1 MISSSL
7 RIDYI
12 NSGLTS
18 IPAPTAEETECTHLV
33 ITDNFIYNIHTNDF
47 VSYPKVKN
55 LNLRNNSIDTIAE
68 NAFNGLTQL
77 VDLSLE
83 TNNILQLPN
92 NLGFPVQNLERW
104 VLWNAMKDDV
114 TYSFEY
120 PYFSAFIN
128 LNNLDLGSIKHQVTF
143 NTTIL
148 PRTLTY
154 LRLTLTQ
161 ISQFPDFSNM
171 GSLKTLMINSNSLA
185 YIPLDNLKT
194 LSGLRK
200 LDIQRNMLTSLPDI
214 SFMADLETLL
224 INNNQLNTL
233 PDLYD
238 TSLTI
243 LEMAGNPLECNQSLC
258 WIRMWW
264 PWMKDPMLLR
274 DNPKC
279 VSPSTV
285 QGKELMDLRP
295 TYLQCYKGKV
305 NYPETKVHGANMGL
319 IWGGAE
325 RTEVGP
331 MLALWTLLY
340 GTVDFHS
347 KY

>member
-47 VSYPKVKN
+47 VSYPRVKN
-55 LNLRNNSIDTIAE
+55 LDLRNNSIDTIAE

-92 NLGFPVQNLERW
+92 NLGFPVQNLKWW
-104 VLWNAMKDDV
+104 VLRNAMKDDV

-148 PRTLTY
+148 PRALTY

-161 ISQFPDFSNM
+161 ISQFPDFSDM
-171 GSLKTLMINSNSLA
+171 GSLETLRIDSNSLA
-185 YIPLDNLKT
+185 YIPLDNVKA
-194 LSGLRK
+194 LSELRK
-200 LDIQRNMLTSLPDI
+200 LDIQRNLLTSLPDI

-224 INNNQLNTL
+224 INDNQLNTI

-238 TSLTI
+238 TSLNV

-264 PWMKDPMLLR
+264 PWMREPMLLR

-279 VSPSTV
+279 ASPSPV
-285 QGKELMDLRP
+285 QGKALVDLRP
-295 TYLQCYKGKV
+295 TYLQCYKGKL
-305 NYPETKVHGANMGL
+305 NYPDSKVHGAKMRP
-319 IWGGAE
+319 IWDREDLGWPH
-325 RTEVGP
+325 VGH
-331 MLALWTLLY
+331 MNFAIWVATA
-340 GTVDFHS
+340 DSHW